1 MITDVDI
8 VKNPVPVRIFDESV
22 SYEEAMKIT
31 MFNSRIYLILLEG
44 TTKDNESKPI
54 KTYLW
59 VEGRQTAYD
68 EIKDILISS
77 LDMTDFENPY
87 YADWDLF
94 KSKII
99 ADAPKVKIS
108 DAKSIYWFM
117 RHCKDKNLVEDDD
130 TSFDID
136 DWKYQDDPDDIALRE
151 MEE

>member
-8 VKNPVPVRIFDESV
+8 IKNQIAVQQFGENVT
-22 SYEEAMKIT
+22 YEEAMKIT
-31 MFNSRIYLILLEG
+31 KFNNRIYLILLEG
-44 TTKDNESKPI
+44 TKKGTDEPI
-54 KTYLW
+54 RTFLW
-59 VEGRQTAYD
+59 VEGRQTAYH
-68 EIKDILISS
+68 EIKDILKSS
-77 LDMTDFENPY
+77 IDPDDSDNPY

-108 DAKSIYWFM
+108 DAKSVYWFM
-117 RHCKDKNLVEDDD
+117 RHCKDNNLVVDDD
-130 TSFDID
+130 TSFEID